1 MKTYNINNILIG
13 IKMKR
18 INILLI
24 VAAFPMGNF
33 AAASELL
40 YRPINPSFGGNPNNS
55 THLFSLANTQNQ
67 FLPGREQLTPLEE
80 FNERLQRALLGRISS
95 AVSQDIVD
103 GDGNIVP
110 GVFETLDYTI
120 NITDLGGGVMRID
133 TTDKATGNVTTIEV
147 RNDIDPL

>member
-1 MKTYNINNILIG
+1 MNKIKTILV
-13 IKMKR
+13 
-18 INILLI
+18 
-24 VAAFPMGNF
+24 VAAFSISHY
-33 AAASELL
+33 AAASELVF
-40 YRPINPSFGGNPNNS
+40 RPTNPSFGGNPNNS

-67 FLPGREQLTPLEE
+67 FLPEREELTPLEE
-80 FNERLQRALLGRISS
+80 FNERLQRALLGRISN

-133 TTDKATGNVTTIEV
+133 TTDKATGSVTTIEV

>member
-1 MKTYNINNILIG
+1 MKTHNTNNILIG

-80 FNERLQRALLGRISS
+80 FNERLQRALLGLSLIHISE
-95 AVSQDIVD
+95 
-103 GDGNIVP
+103 P
-110 GVFETLDYTI
+110 TRPY
-120 NITDLGGGVMRID
+120 
-133 TTDKATGNVTTIEV
+133 
-147 RNDIDPL
+147 

>member
-1 MKTYNINNILIG
+1 MCI
-13 IKMKR
+13 R
-18 INILLI
+18 D
-24 VAAFPMGNF
+24 
-33 AAASELL
+33 S
-40 YRPINPSFGGNPNNS
+40 
-55 THLFSLANTQNQ
+55 
-67 FLPGREQLTPLEE
+67 PGREQLTPLEE

-95 AVSQDIVD
+95 AVSQDILD